1 MSIIAYSFRLGP
13 SHLKSCGCLYDDN
26 EYNRHYTLE
35 LINARCCCG
44 LLYFGSIPTAYT
56 YCVRTDELHM
66 PSARFISCHSKC
78 HDPAIIEACNRYIID
93 KQWIVYC
100 KLWYLIDVHITH
112 DIARHITLLRLQ
124 DKIIKSTTINNKKTT
139 TDLI

>member
-1 MSIIAYSFRLGP
+1 MPIVVESVKSNVAYVSYCKCYTNNTNNTNDNKVCNRHYKIII
-13 SHLKSCGCLYDDN
+13 KNIKCCCGSYYYGKYRMDYLYCLYDKN
-26 EYNRHYTLE
+26 
-35 LINARCCCG
+35 
-44 LLYFGSIPTAYT
+44 LYVYSGFNK
-56 YCVRTDELHM
+56 
-66 PSARFISCHSKC
+66 SCHSKC

-124 DKIIKSTTINNKKTT
+124 DKIIKSYRF
-139 TDLI
+139 